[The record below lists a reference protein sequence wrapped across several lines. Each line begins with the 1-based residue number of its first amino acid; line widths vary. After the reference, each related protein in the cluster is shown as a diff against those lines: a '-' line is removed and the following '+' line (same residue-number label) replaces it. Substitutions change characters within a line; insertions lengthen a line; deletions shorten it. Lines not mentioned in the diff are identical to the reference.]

1 MNRYVDLFFE
11 MMQVERGASENTLR
25 SYFRDLSDFIRFQE
39 VEIEKTEALH
49 INKYIENL
57 RSKGMQS
64 STINRRLSSLRQFF
78 QFLNKESFRKDDPT
92 INITISLRHKKLP
105 KYLTESEVKDILDT
119 SKEDKTPQGFRTRAI
134 AELLYCSGLRV
145 SELVSLPL
153 SSINKDRPVL
163 IVIGKSKKE
172 RMVPIGIPAKKAL
185 SDYIEVRNLFIPS
198 SADKSPWLFPARGKN
213 GYLTRN
219 SVSLILKKL
228 AEMSGI
234 SSARISPHILR
245 HSFASHLLSNGAD
258 LRTLQQMLGHA
269 DISTTQ
275 IYTHILSDKL
285 KETLERN
292 HPLSMT

>member
-105 KYLTESEVKDILDT
+105 KYLTESEIKDILDT

>member
-1 MNRYVDLFFE
+1 MDKYVELFFE
-11 MMQVERGASENTLR
+11 MMQVERGVSENTLR

-49 INKYIENL
+49 ISKYIENL

-92 INITISLRHKKLP
+92 INITISLRQKKLP
-105 KYLTESEVKDILDT
+105 KYLTESEIKDILDI
-119 SKEDKTPQGFRTRAI
+119 SKEDKTPHGFRTRAI

-185 SDYIEVRNLFIPS
+185 NDYIEVRKFFIS
-198 SADKSPWLFPARGKN
+198 SSTNKSPWLFPARGKN

-292 HPLSMT
+292 HPLSMM

>member
-1 MNRYVDLFFE
+1 ME
-11 MMQVERGASENTLR
+11 
-25 SYFRDLSDFIRFQE
+25 
-39 VEIEKTEALH
+39 
-49 INKYIENL
+49 
-57 RSKGMQS
+57 
-64 STINRRLSSLRQFF
+64 
-78 QFLNKESFRKDDPT
+78 
-92 INITISLRHKKLP
+92 
-105 KYLTESEVKDILDT
+105 T
-119 SKEDKTPQGFRTRAI
+119 SKEDKTPQGLRSRAI

-153 SSINKDRPVL
+153 SSINKERPVL

-172 RMVPIGIPAKKAL
+172 RMVPIGIPAKNAL
-185 SDYIEVRNLFIPS
+185 NDYIMVRRHFIHAS
-198 SADKSPWLFPARGKN
+198 NNNSPWLFPARGKN

-234 SSARISPHILR
+234 SSVRISPHILR

-275 IYTHILSDKL
+275 IYTHILTEKL
-285 KETLERN
+285 KETVEKN
-292 HPLSMT
+292 HPLSMI

>member
-1 MNRYVDLFFE
+1 MSKCLELFFE
-11 MMQVERGASENTLR
+11 MMQVERGASENTLK
-25 SYFRDLSDFIRFQE
+25 SYFRDLSDFITFHE
-39 VEIEKTEALH
+39 MEIEKTEPSH
-49 INKYIENL
+49 IYKYIENL
-57 RSKGMQS
+57 SSRGMQS

-78 QFLNKESFRKDDPT
+78 QFLNKESFRVDDPT
-92 INITISLRHKKLP
+92 INITISLKKKKLP
-105 KYLTESEVKDILDT
+105 KYLTEKEIKNILEI
-119 SKEDKTPQGFRTRAI
+119 SKKDKTPQGLRSRAI

-153 SSINKDRPVL
+153 SSINKERPVL
-163 IVIGKSKKE
+163 IVVGKSKKE

-185 SDYIEVRNLFIPS
+185 NDYIMVRNHFIS
-198 SADKSPWLFPARGKN
+198 KSNNSSPWLFPARGKN

-234 SSARISPHILR
+234 SSLRISPHILR

-275 IYTHILSDKL
+275 IYTHILTEKL
-285 KETLERN
+285 KETVEKN
-292 HPLSMT
+292 HPLSMI

>member
-105 KYLTESEVKDILDT
+105 KYLTESEIKDILDT

-185 SDYIEVRNLFIPS
+185 IDYIGVRNLFIPS

>member
-1 MNRYVDLFFE
+1 MDKYLELFFE
-11 MMQVERGASENTLR
+11 MMQVERGVSENTLR

-49 INKYIENL
+49 ISKYIENL

-78 QFLNKESFRKDDPT
+78 KFLNKESFRKDDPT
-92 INITISLRHKKLP
+92 INITISLRQKKLP
-105 KYLTESEVKDILDT
+105 KYLTESEIKDILDI
-119 SKEDKTPQGFRTRAI
+119 SKEDKTPHGFRTRAI

-185 SDYIEVRNLFIPS
+185 NDYIEVRKFFIS
-198 SADKSPWLFPARGKN
+198 SSTNKSPWLFPARGKN

-292 HPLSMT
+292 HPLSMM

>member
-1 MNRYVDLFFE
+1 MNRYVELFFE

-39 VEIEKTEALH
+39 LEIEKTEAMH

-185 SDYIEVRNLFIPS
+185 IDYIGVRNLFIPS
-198 SADKSPWLFPARGKN
+198 SANKSPWLFPARGKN

>member
-39 VEIEKTEALH
+39 LEIEKTEAMH

-185 SDYIEVRNLFIPS
+185 IDYIGVRNLFIPS
-198 SADKSPWLFPARGKN
+198 SANKSPWLFPARGKN

>member
-1 MNRYVDLFFE
+1 

-39 VEIEKTEALH
+39 LEIEKTEAMH

-185 SDYIEVRNLFIPS
+185 IDYIGVRNLFIPS
-198 SADKSPWLFPARGKN
+198 SANKSPWLFPARGKN

>member
-39 VEIEKTEALH
+39 LEIEKTEAMH

-185 SDYIEVRNLFIPS
+185 IDYIGVRNLFIPS
-198 SADKSPWLFPARGKN
+198 SANKSPWLFPARG
-213 GYLTRN
+213 
-219 SVSLILKKL
+219 
-228 AEMSGI
+228 
-234 SSARISPHILR
+234 
-245 HSFASHLLSNGAD
+245 
-258 LRTLQQMLGHA
+258 
-269 DISTTQ
+269 
-275 IYTHILSDKL
+275 
-285 KETLERN
+285 
-292 HPLSMT
+292 